1 MPSLHEGSASQS
13 PLVSPPAPE
22 PLFPPVMPNPLST
35 LGKIATGIIGF
46 HAAILEAITQP
57 FRSTKRNDD
66 NSNAGNT
73 NDKVKIISGSQLALA
88 TPFLKINSR
97 VGVALI
103 VVR

>member
-1 MPSLHEGSASQS
+1 
-13 PLVSPPAPE
+13 
-22 PLFPPVMPNPLST
+22 MPNPLST

-103 VVR
+103 VVRCVVSFGLCGDLGMQRFECGINSSDA